1 MTPRNGNAS
10 LDEGIQV
17 DSRTMKGPNDIRL
30 SGILLALT
38 AAIAYGAVTT
48 QAKIVYAAGGNALTL
63 MFWRYLVA
71 SIVIAGVLRLARQPL
86 RPKSGIPFQT
96 VLISVVFAGSM
107 ISYLKSV
114 ETISVSLAVLLL
126 YIFPILVMLTA
137 LVTGRMRPSIISVG
151 AFFMA
156 FLGIG
161 LLLGGDDLEGG
172 LAGIGF
178 AALAAC
184 GFAYTFLKGS
194 DLAPGTG
201 SLVLSLWVN
210 LAGLCLVVP
219 MVYDEF
225 AMPDGQIALLCL
237 VGATLSYIVAVLAH
251 FATLARLSA
260 ARAAFIFNLEPVV
273 SLLLA
278 MLVLSESLGTVQWI
292 GVGLILVLLPLF
304 NILYKPLDGKP
315 HVH

>member
-1 MTPRNGNAS
+1 
-10 LDEGIQV
+10 
-17 DSRTMKGPNDIRL
+17 MKGPSDVRL

-38 AAIAYGAVTT
+38 AAMAYGAVTT
-48 QAKIVYAAGGNALTL
+48 QAKIVYTAGGNALTL

-71 SIVIAGVLRLARQPL
+71 SVVIASVLKLARQPL
-86 RPKSGIPFQT
+86 GPKSGIT
-96 VLISVVFAGSM
+96 LRIVLISVVFSGSM

-137 LVTGRMRPSIISVG
+137 LVTGRMRPSIISIG

-172 LAGIGF
+172 LTGILF
-178 AALAAC
+178 AVLAAC

-219 MVYDEF
+219 MVYGEF

-278 MLVLSESLGTVQWI
+278 MLVLSESLGTVQWM
-292 GVGLILVLLPLF
+292 GVGLILALLPLF

-315 HVH
+315 HAP